1 MTALCLKPYCNLL
14 SLKGCCSVPTALAP
28 LHIALASVKDVHFS
42 LHVSQLFPTVHI
54 VFQSCAST
62 RYPLDQLTVYSTAP
76 HRRSEPEATRLF
88 ASAREGV
95 WSAGARERV
104 FLMEVAVQRGWGRSE
119 WRLLVPLSFLL
130 LLSACAPVE
139 HPTMSSL
146 LPPSSSF
153 LPSESTILQSSL
165 PSLSPPQNLLILLLT
180 YCAPSLPLFFPTI
193 LLCSS
198 RSPLSFTTPTP
209 TCTPPP
215 PLLPSPRSSAPP
227 TSPISTAE
235 PPPLL
240 SPPPHTSSQTQPDS
254 YRPQTVASET
264 TGFRAGQP
272 INTLSHA
279 VMHVLQTGALARNF
293 APGTPAAAAARSTQP
308 HKLTCFI
315 IMKILKED

>member
-1 MTALCLKPYCNLL
+1 M
-14 SLKGCCSVPTALAP
+14 PTALAP

-76 HRRSEPEATRLF
+76 HRRSEPEATGLF

-180 YCAPSLPLFFPTI
+180 YCAPSLPFFFSHDTALQQSFSAQLHHPHPHLHAPPTPPPQSS

-198 RSPLSFTTPTP
+198 
-209 TCTPPP
+209 
-215 PLLPSPRSSAPP
+215 
-227 TSPISTAE
+227 
-235 PPPLL
+235 
-240 SPPPHTSSQTQPDS
+240 
-254 YRPQTVASET
+254 
-264 TGFRAGQP
+264 
-272 INTLSHA
+272 N
-279 VMHVLQTGALARNF
+279 
-293 APGTPAAAAARSTQP
+293 
-308 HKLTCFI
+308 LTNQHC
-315 IMKILKED
+315 